1 MFTEE
6 KDFNKR
12 VRQAITISWEILQ
25 QKIASGFIEINK
37 EASLQLQFAN
47 IFQSFIP
54 MILFNAKEK
63 VSLLLEKTLRL
74 DDGKLFECDVYIVA
88 DNGVSE

>member
-25 QKIASGFIEINK
+25 QKIASGFLEINK

-47 IFQSFIP
+47 IFH
-54 MILFNAKEK
+54 
-63 VSLLLEKTLRL
+63 SLMGQAFGEMCIMYEGRL
-74 DDGKLFECDVYIVA
+74 PD
-88 DNGVSE
+88 